1 MHFHDVDIQW
11 GNHDISW
18 MGAATGNRACICN
31 VLRMAL
37 GYNGFDVLEDGYGIN
52 LRPLS
57 MFAERVYRDDP
68 CTCFLPQI
76 LDKNIYDAVDPKLAA
91 KMHSDR
97 GVTV

>member
-57 MFAERVYRDDP
+57 MFAERVYL
-68 CTCFLPQI
+68 FS
-76 LDKNIYDAVDPKLAA
+76 AA
-91 KMHSDR
+91 DS
-97 GVTV
+97 